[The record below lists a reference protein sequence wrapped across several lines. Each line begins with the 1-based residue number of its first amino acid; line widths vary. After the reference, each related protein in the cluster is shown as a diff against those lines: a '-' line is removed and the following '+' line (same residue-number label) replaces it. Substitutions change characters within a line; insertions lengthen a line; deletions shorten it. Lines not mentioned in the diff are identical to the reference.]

1 MAIFIDHWPNE
12 AIRSY
17 LVIVESKREITFLRL
32 GSISVSITEETK
44 IKILIV
50 DRHEAVRRALR
61 IRLSA
66 SLQLEVI
73 GAASDPDEALANLG
87 TDRPDVIIFGL
98 QNGSDEDLFQTA
110 IAVRNMVKEIPTVI
124 VLAPYVDSVERDLLL
139 QAGAK
144 RYLLKHIN
152 STNLIH
158 EIELAVSHK
167 PLA

>member
-1 MAIFIDHWPNE
+1 M
-12 AIRSY
+12 
-17 LVIVESKREITFLRL
+17 
-32 GSISVSITEETK
+32 SITEENR

-66 SLQLEVI
+66 PAQLEIV
-73 GAASDPDEALANLG
+73 GVAADPGEALDHMG
-87 TDRPDVIIFGL
+87 TLQPDVVIFGL

-110 IAVRNMVKEIPTVI
+110 IAVRDMVRETPIVI
-124 VLAPYVDSVERDLLL
+124 VLAPYVDTVERELLL

-152 STNLIH
+152 SMKLIH
-158 EIELAVSHK
+158 EIELAAADK
-167 PLA
+167 PLV